1 MNLQLDRLVSPA
13 PVAATPVKA
22 DQANQAAAPLRHPQ
36 ANRECLLD
44 GQPVGYR
51 FERAQRKTLALRV
64 CPQGLTV
71 RAPSRLAQ
79 AEVERFLL
87 SKARWI
93 LGKLQQVQA
102 HTVPDQAPTPEQLAA
117 RWRTGA
123 TVDYLGQPLPLRL
136 EPAAD
141 LASGSARLIEGG
153 LQLALTP
160 ESAPE
165 RVRSAVY
172 AWLQRSAYSLYVQR
186 LQHFAPQLGVQWR
199 SLKLSNAGTRWGSAK
214 ADGSLRLH
222 WRLIQLEPNL
232 IDYVVVHELAHLRE
246 MNHSPAFWQLVQG
259 VLPDQLERRRALKQV
274 QLPSD

>member
-1 MNLQLDRLVSPA
+1 MTLS
-13 PVAATPVKA
+13 
-22 DQANQAAAPLRHPQ
+22 HPQ

-44 GQPVGYR
+44 GQRVGYR
-51 FERAQRKTLALRV
+51 FERAQRKTLGLRV
-64 CPQGLTV
+64 GPQGLTV
-71 RAPSRLAQ
+71 RAPTRLAQ

-93 LGKLQQVQA
+93 LDKLRQVQA
-102 HTVPDQAPTPEQLAA
+102 HPAACLPTPEQLAA
-117 RWRTGA
+117 QLAARWRAGA
-123 TVDYLGQPLPLRL
+123 CVDYLGQPLQLLL
-136 EPAAD
+136 EPTAGQAP
-141 LASGSARLIEGG
+141 GSARLSASG
-153 LQLALTP
+153 LHLALAP

-165 RVRSAVY
+165 RVRRAVCT
-172 AWLQRSAYSLYVQR
+172 WLQHSAYSLYVQR

-222 WRLIQLEPNL
+222 WRLIQLQPHL

-259 VLPDQLERRRALKQV
+259 VLPDQIERRRALKQV

>member
-1 MNLQLDRLVSPA
+1 MSLQLDRLVSPA
-13 PVAATPVKA
+13 PVAATP
-22 DQANQAAAPLRHPQ
+22 AAPAKTSAPLRHPQ

-44 GQPVGYR
+44 GQRVGYR
-51 FERAQRKTLALRV
+51 FERAPRKTLGLRV

-102 HTVPDQAPTPEQLAA
+102 HPAADAPPTPAQLAA
-117 RWRTGA
+117 RWSAGA
-123 TVDYLGQPLPLRL
+123 SVDYLGQPLPLLL
-136 EPAAD
+136 EPTAGQAI
-141 LASGSARLIEGG
+141 GSARLSAAG
-153 LQLALTP
+153 LHLELPP

-172 AWLQRSAYSLYVQR
+172 AWLQRSAHSLYVQR

-222 WRLIQLEPNL
+222 WRLIQLQPHL

-259 VLPDQLERRRALKQV
+259 VLPDQLERRRALARV
-274 QLPSD
+274 RLPSD

>member
-1 MNLQLDRLVSPA
+1 MPLQRDRLASPA
-13 PVAATPVKA
+13 SAAEVLASP
-22 DQANQAAAPLRHPQ
+22 NQAKQAAGLLRHPQ

-44 GQPVGYR
+44 GQRVGYR
-51 FERAQRKTLALRV
+51 FERAARKTLGLRV

-93 LGKLQQVQA
+93 LDKLQQVQA
-102 HTVPDQAPTPEQLAA
+102 RPPADEPPTPAQLAA
-117 RWRTGA
+117 RWCAGA
-123 TVDYLGQPLPLRL
+123 MVDYLGQPLPLLL
-136 EPAAD
+136 EPTVG
-141 LASGSARLIEGG
+141 LAIGSARLSEAG
-153 LQLALTP
+153 LHLALAP
-160 ESAPE
+160 ESTPE

-222 WRLIQLEPNL
+222 WRLIQLQPHL

-259 VLPDQLERRRALKQV
+259 VLPDQIERRRALRRV

>member
-1 MNLQLDRLVSPA
+1 MIDALGA
-13 PVAATPVKA
+13 P
-22 DQANQAAAPLRHPQ
+22 PLRHPQ
-36 ANRECLLD
+36 ANRERLLG
-44 GQPVGYR
+44 GQRVGYR
-51 FERAQRKTLALRV
+51 FERAQRKTLGLRV

-71 RAPSRLAQ
+71 RAPARLAL
-79 AEVERFLL
+79 AEVERFLD

-102 HTVPDQAPTPEQLAA
+102 RPSPDAPPTPEQLAA
-117 RWRTGA
+117 RWRAGA
-123 TVDYLGQPLPLRL
+123 SVPYLGQPLALLL
-136 EPAAD
+136 EPAAG
-141 LASGSARLIEGG
+141 LAPGSARLSEAG
-153 LQLALTP
+153 LHLALP
-160 ESAPE
+160 LGSAPE

-172 AWLQRSAYSLYVQR
+172 GWLQRSAYSLYVQR

-222 WRLIQLEPNL
+222 WRLIQLEPHL

-259 VLPDQLERRRALKQV
+259 VLPDQIERRRALKQV